1 MNKHILLYGLLCFVA
16 LFNTIYSQNSIN
28 KDVDLSPLT
37 VEMIHKNYTSQQ
49 IKELTLNTEKLNL
62 LEYYYSKSFEI
73 VSGQTYTDEQVLK
86 IDILKYNLTRKMD
99 ENVTVF
105 DESSGLN
112 IILYSFNII
121 DQSKKRISPSHTTFS
136 ESQSKTNN

>member
-62 LEYYYSKSFEI
+62 LEYYY
-73 VSGQTYTDEQVLK
+73 
-86 IDILKYNLTRKMD
+86 
-99 ENVTVF
+99 
-105 DESSGLN
+105 
-112 IILYSFNII
+112 
-121 DQSKKRISPSHTTFS
+121 
-136 ESQSKTNN
+136 

>member
-1 MNKHILLYGLLCFVA
+1 MA